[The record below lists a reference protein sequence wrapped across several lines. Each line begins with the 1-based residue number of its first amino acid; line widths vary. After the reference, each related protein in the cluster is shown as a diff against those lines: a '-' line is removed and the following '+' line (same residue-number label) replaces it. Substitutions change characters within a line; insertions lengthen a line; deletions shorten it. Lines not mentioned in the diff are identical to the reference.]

1 MMYLLYS
8 CLGLY
13 LLCWLE
19 KSVELASV
27 SSYLPF
33 NFPGNSIL
41 VPEVVINPLPK
52 FHFSIEFHPVPNV
65 MIICHLVH
73 NNNET
78 L

>member
-1 MMYLLYS
+1 MDHPGHFRLYFFHPTMT
-8 CLGLY
+8 LDTL
-13 LLCWLE
+13 
-19 KSVELASV
+19 
-27 SSYLPF
+27 
-33 NFPGNSIL
+33 L

-52 FHFSIEFHPVPNV
+52 FHFGIEFHPVPNV

>member
-1 MMYLLYS
+1 MTS
-8 CLGLY
+8 DT
-13 LLCWLE
+13 
-19 KSVELASV
+19 
-27 SSYLPF
+27 
-33 NFPGNSIL
+33 IL

-52 FHFSIEFHPVPNV
+52 FHFGIEFHPVPNV